1 MSEKP
6 TIRVI
11 GRPGSPQ
18 AYAIRDFLH
27 RSEVPVEWL
36 PTAGVGFVRCDFPD
50 GTSLENPTIRQI
62 SERLGLFHDPSQKE
76 YDLAIYGAGPAGL
89 SAAVYAASEG
99 LKTVVIERFAV
110 GGQAGSSPKIE
121 NYLGF
126 PGGIS
131 GAHLAALA
139 REQAERFGAEILVA
153 REGVRGD
160 FSKGMRTGVLDD
172 GTRIAARAAL
182 CATGVEY
189 HKLEVEGA
197 ERFHGSGLYYGAGA
211 SEAELC
217 GNEHVLIVGGGN
229 SALQAAMH
237 FSRYARRV
245 SIVVRGENLKS
256 TGSKYLI
263 DRVNA
268 SPKVEVVPNTE
279 VSALHGDS
287 CLEAVTLENKRTG
300 ETRKIQTRW
309 LFICI
314 GGRPN
319 TEWAIEGGIIRDEAG
334 YLVTGPDLAK
344 DGHRP
349 EGWPLDRDPYFFET
363 NLPGLFAAG
372 DVRHGSIKRCAS
384 AVGEGAMT
392 VSLVH
397 RYLAQG

>member
-1 MSEKP
+1 MSERP
-6 TIRVI
+6 PIRVSS
-11 GRPGSPQ
+11 RPGSPQ

-27 RSEVPVEWL
+27 RNDVPFEWT
-36 PTAGVGFVRCDFPD
+36 PIPGAVSVRCDFDD
-50 GTSLENPTIRQI
+50 GTILENPTIRQI
-62 SERLGLFHDPSQKE
+62 TEKLGWFHDPARKE

-126 PGGIS
+126 PDGIS
-131 GAHLAALA
+131 GAELADHA
-139 REQAERFGAEILVA
+139 RKQAARFGAEILIA

-172 GTRIAARAAL
+172 GTRIVARTAI

-189 HKLEVEGA
+189 HRLKVEEE

-217 GNEHVLIVGGGN
+217 GDEHVLIVGGGN
-229 SALQAAMH
+229 SALQASLYFAR
-237 FSRYARRV
+237 FARRV

-263 DRVNA
+263 DRVRA
-268 SPKVEVVPNTE
+268 SPKVEVVTNTE
-279 VSALHGDS
+279 VTALHGDS
-287 CLEAVTLENKRTG
+287 CLDAVTLTNQRTG
-300 ETRKIQTRW
+300 KSRQVRTHW
-309 LFICI
+309 LFVCI
-314 GGRPN
+314 GGLPN
-319 TEWAIEGGIIRDEAG
+319 TEWAIEAGIMRDESG
-334 YLVTGPDLAK
+334 YLMTGPDLAK

-349 EGWPLDRDPYFFET
+349 QGWPLDRDPYFFET
-363 NLPGLFAAG
+363 NIPGLFAAG

-392 VSLVH
+392 VTLVH